1 MSHTDPATPAQPAIH
16 WFEIPVTDL
25 DRAQAFYEAVLA
37 APLRREPMGPTTL
50 AVLPYTEPAIGGA
63 LMAGAQ
69 GAAPSV
75 NGTLVY
81 LNVNPS
87 LDAALARALA
97 AGGQLLVPRVDLPGG
112 MGSFVHVL
120 DVEGNRIGLHAQA

>member
-1 MSHTDPATPAQPAIH
+1 MNHTPPATPGQPAIH
-16 WFEIPVTDL
+16 WFEIPAIDL

-50 AVLPYTEPAIGGA
+50 AVLPYSEPGIGGA
-63 LMAGAQ
+63 LMAGEQ
-69 GAAPSV
+69 VAAPSAS
-75 NGTLVY
+75 GTLVY

-97 AGGQLLVPRVDLPGG
+97 AGGELLVPRVDLPGG

-120 DVEGNRIGLHAQA
+120 DVEGNRIGLHANA

>member
-1 MSHTDPATPAQPAIH
+1 MAHRNALN
-16 WFEIPVTDL
+16 WFEILGSELGVFSD
-25 DRAQAFYEAVLA
+25 D
-37 APLRREPMGPTTL
+37 EPG
-50 AVLPYTEPAIGGA
+50 VGGA
-63 LMAGAQ
+63 LMAGPQA
-69 GAAPSV
+69 AAPSAS
-75 NGTLVY
+75 GTLVY